1 MILLIMTMIFM
12 SAALFFYSFF
22 MMIEGRESPAD
33 RLQDYIE
40 VETPKNIEEFE
51 KKNVR
56 VG

>member
-1 MILLIMTMIFM
+1 MIFM

-51 KKNVR
+51 KR
-56 VG
+56 T